1 MTDVL
6 VRLTPSAPS
15 FVVAA
20 EVSIALH
27 LFGISADNSSA
38 ASDL

>member
-20 EVSIALH
+20 EVSLALH
-27 LFGISADNSSA
+27 LFGISADNSFRRI
-38 ASDL
+38 